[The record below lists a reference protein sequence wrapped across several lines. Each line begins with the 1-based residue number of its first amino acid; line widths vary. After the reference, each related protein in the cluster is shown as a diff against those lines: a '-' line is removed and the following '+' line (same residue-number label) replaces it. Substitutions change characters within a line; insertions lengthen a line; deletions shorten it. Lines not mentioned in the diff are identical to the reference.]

1 MNKPPF
7 RTGHGFDLHVFADH
21 RALILGGV
29 KIPHERGLLGHSDAD
44 CVIHAL
50 ADSLLGAMA
59 LPDIGHFFP
68 DNNPANKDMDS
79 TKILKR
85 AVLEI
90 QQLGYRC
97 SNVDITIIAQKPK
110 LADFLPQMRKVL
122 SQILGIED
130 NCVGL
135 KATTHEKIGSLGR
148 SEGIAA
154 HAVCLLSVAEEYCK
168 LY

>member
-1 MNKPPF
+1 MNKPQF
-7 RTGHGFDLHVFADH
+7 RIGHGFDLHVFADD
-21 RALILGGV
+21 RELILGGV

-59 LPDIGHFFP
+59 LPDIGNLFP
-68 DNNPANKDMDS
+68 DDDPANKDMDS
-79 TKILKR
+79 STILKK
-85 AVLEI
+85 AVSEI
-90 QQLGYRC
+90 ENLGYIC

-110 LADFLPQMRKVL
+110 LAEFLPQMRKVL
-122 SQILGIED
+122 SQILELEE

-148 SEGIAA
+148 AEGIAA
-154 HAVCLLSVAEEYCK
+154 HSVCLLSVADE
-168 LY
+168 

>member
-7 RTGHGFDLHVFADH
+7 RTGHGFDLHVFADN

-29 KIPHERGLLGHSDAD
+29 KIPYKRGLIGHSDAD

-50 ADSLLGAMA
+50 ADSILGAMA

-68 DNNPANKDMDS
+68 DNDPSNKNMDS
-79 TKILKR
+79 AKILKR

-90 QQLGYRC
+90 QKLGYRC

-110 LADFLPQMRKVL
+110 LAEFLPQMRKVL
-122 SQILGIED
+122 SQILELEE

-148 SEGIAA
+148 AEGIAA
-154 HAVCLLSVAEEYCK
+154 HSVCLLSVADE
-168 LY
+168 